1 MAPEA
6 NEIAALVDRLAEG
19 GSAPASQLTLLSDM
33 DREGVDQLQAEWER
47 LPKAAKMT
55 LLTESTELADDNVD
69 LDFTQLARVAL
80 HDESPEVRVL
90 AVDALWESTDRH
102 VAHDL
107 VELLRR
113 DPDDAVRAA
122 AATSLRQFVLLR
134 ELDEFNA
141 AQGDEIVDAL
151 RAAAGDAGHS
161 IEVRARAIESLGP
174 RCLPWVESMI
184 SEAYYDDERV
194 MRLAAVVAMGG
205 SADDQWLDYL
215 FEQLHSDDP
224 EFRFHAA
231 SSLGIIASE
240 DAVEPLAEVLDDE
253 DSEVQA
259 AVITALGE
267 IGGNEALKALRDFQ
281 GRAPAGLEEAV
292 SLAIESASFVTSLSE
307 MDAEDEDDEDQL

>member
-1 MAPEA
+1 MAPQA
-6 NEIAALVDRLAEG
+6 NEIAALVDTLAAGE
-19 GSAPASQLTLLSDM
+19 SAPASQLTLLSDM
-33 DREGVDQLQAEWER
+33 DSEGVQQLQAEWER
-47 LPKAAKMT
+47 LPTSAKTT

-80 HDESPEVRVL
+80 RDESPEVRVL

-107 VELLRR
+107 VELLRQ
-113 DPDDAVRAA
+113 DSDDAVRAA

-134 ELDEFNA
+134 ELDEFNT

-151 RAAAGDAGHS
+151 RVAAGGSEPS
-161 IEVRARAIESLGP
+161 IEVRARAIEALGP
-174 RCLPWVESMI
+174 RALPWVESLI

-205 SADDQWLDYL
+205 SADEQWLDYL

-240 DAVEPLAEVLDDE
+240 DAVEPLAEALDDE
-253 DSEVQA
+253 DSEVQV

-267 IGGNEALKALRDFQ
+267 IGGREAIRYLKDFQ
-281 GRAPAGLEEAV
+281 GRVPAGLEEAV
-292 SLAIESASFVTSLSE
+292 SVAIESASAATTLSE
-307 MDAEDEDDEDQL
+307 TDADEADEDEL